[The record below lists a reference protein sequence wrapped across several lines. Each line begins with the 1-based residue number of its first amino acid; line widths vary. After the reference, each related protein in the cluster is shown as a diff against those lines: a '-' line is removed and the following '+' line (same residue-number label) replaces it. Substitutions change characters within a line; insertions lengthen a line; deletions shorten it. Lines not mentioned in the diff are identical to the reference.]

1 VAALRVQAGGRFWR
15 ESQSNVGGAVTD
27 SADLSDEELAT
38 IQGVVRD
45 GALLLDQD
53 VPDWATKVPTDERFD
68 MQSEDRDILG
78 WVYGSFQHGMDALRV
93 DSADLYGFD
102 FPDVQVSNS
111 EETSIEILIE
121 DDSIIS
127 RERTTCGRRCGRLG
141 PSRFRTG

>member
-1 VAALRVQAGGRFWR
+1 VI
-15 ESQSNVGGAVTD
+15 D

-78 WVYGSFQHGMDALRV
+78 WVYGSFQRGMDALGV

-102 FPDVQVSNS
+102 FPDVQVPNS
-111 EETSIEILIE
+111 EETPMEILIE
-121 DDSIIS
+121 DDSIIEQGENNVWAAL
-127 RERTTCGRRCGRLG
+127 REAWTDEIQNRITRKSSGQEK
-141 PSRFRTG
+141 